1 MDTSHL
7 VQLENHYASE
17 KLSRMIKSLPND
29 VARHIYEEYFVV
41 KETCDVFLNLLHTK
55 SAMSLDYKPL
65 LDPARRILSNA
76 CAIEYLCNKN
86 PLFKEMYIEH
96 YVKNHKNFVR
106 ISTLES
112 FVLSILMYMY
122 H

>member
-7 VQLENHYASE
+7 EQLEQRYASQ
-17 KLSRMIKSLPND
+17 KLNRMIKALPND

-41 KETCDVFLNLLHTK
+41 KETCDAFLDLLYTK
-55 SAMSLDYKPL
+55 SAMSLEYRPL
-65 LDPARRILSNA
+65 LDPAQRILSYP

-86 PLFKEMYIEH
+86 PLFKEMYTEH

-106 ISTLES
+106 MSTLES